1 MAHPPSKTS
10 KKRFKASLVDLDPL
24 ARYRRHHIP
33 AGGMLAITPETHPNP
48 GIGKTTPLETPIP
61 WYTHSTGKV
70 PSPPIPAGGMLA
82 ITPETHP
89 NPGIGKTTPL
99 ETPIPWY
106 THINVIP
113 YTYTDHG
120 IRWWAPDGA

>member
-61 WYTHSTGKV
+61 WYTH
-70 PSPPIPAGGMLA
+70 
-82 ITPETHP
+82 
-89 NPGIGKTTPL
+89 
-99 ETPIPWY
+99 
-106 THINVIP
+106 INVIP